1 MMPQLRTIGR
11 LELDMRSATADGIPC
26 VLATDAPINRG
37 NYKEVLDH
45 APTSIDLTR
54 AEQGLALLMFHD
66 QSRPVGRIEA
76 IKSDGRALRGMARF
90 GSSPEARQAL
100 ADVEA
105 GILPALSV
113 GYRINESA
121 HETGGIVRVLSWEP
135 LEASIVPVPAD
146 IGAGLFRNTPSMEN
160 TNMQTNHTE
169 VENLCRAHAVP
180 DAIRVQLI
188 ADNATPEV
196 AKAAILNHLAARDA
210 GRSLPRFDTGA
221 EQQNALADAI
231 AHRMG
236 VRGVSGDNRPM
247 VEIAASSL
255 EASGVRVDRRWS
267 RQDLMARA
275 LSTSDFTNLLASGM
289 GKALMQAYATTAPVL
304 KAASRKVTLP
314 DFRDRKVIRVG
325 GTPDLQLVGELGEY
339 TYSYVSDAV
348 AAWKLLTYGR
358 IIGLSRQALVND
370 DLGGF
375 NDLVRKFGESAARK
389 EADVLA
395 ALITSNPTV
404 DALPM
409 FDAGRG
415 TQTTGAISVASLGAA
430 IKLLRMQKEIDGG
443 FIAAEPAFLIVPAA
457 LEMIAKQYTS
467 ADFVSAK
474 SSDINPFK
482 GTLEVIV
489 EPRLDA
495 NSTTAWYLATAGG
508 EMEHGYLDG
517 QEGIY
522 IETRNG
528 FEVDGMEIKARLD
541 FGAGFVAPTGWV
553 KSTGV

>member
-1 MMPQLRTIGR
+1 MSQLRTIGR

-26 VLATDAPINRG
+26 VLATDTPIDRG
-37 NYKEVLDH
+37 DYKEVLDH
-45 APTSIDLTR
+45 APASIDLTR
-54 AEQGLALLMFHD
+54 AAQGLALLMFHD

-90 GSSPEARQAL
+90 GSSPEAQQAL

-105 GILPALSV
+105 GILPSLSV
-113 GYRINESA
+113 GYRINDSTPEP
-121 HETGGIVRVLSWEP
+121 GNVVRVLSWEP

-146 IGAGLFRNTPSMEN
+146 IGAGLYRNTFPTEN
-160 TNMQTNHTE
+160 TMQTNRTE
-169 VENLCRAHAVP
+169 IETLSNRHGVP
-180 DAIRVQLI
+180 EAIRNQLI
-188 ADNATPEV
+188 AANATPEV
-196 AKAAILNHLAARDA
+196 ARATILEHLAQRDA
-210 GRSLPRFDTGA
+210 GRNMPRFDTDVD
-221 EQQNALADAI
+221 QRNALADAI

-236 VRGVSGDNRPM
+236 VRGMSGDNRPM
-247 VEIAASSL
+247 VEIAASCL
-255 EASGVRVDRRWS
+255 EASGQHVDRRWS

-275 LSTSDFTNLLASGM
+275 LATADFTNLLASSM

-482 GTLEVIV
+482 GALEVIV

-541 FGAGFVAPTGWV
+541 FGAGFVAPTGWI